1 MLSFIYRL
9 MKEYENKHGIRPNLI
24 YINSEHFNTLRRQ
37 LESCRIEALP
47 KLLGMD
53 VVLSND
59 ASHPHV
65 ARADIQWGR
74 AANA

>member
-1 MLSFIYRL
+1 
-9 MKEYENKHGIRPNLI
+9 MKEYENKHGVRPNLI
-24 YINSEHFNTLRRQ
+24 YINSEHFNSLRKQ
-37 LESCRIEALP
+37 LASCRIEALP

-59 ASHPHV
+59 SSHPHV

-74 AANA
+74 AASA

>member
-24 YINSEHFNTLRRQ
+24 YINGEHFNTLRNQ
-37 LESCRIEALP
+37 LNACRIEALP

-59 ASHPHV
+59 APHPHV

-74 AANA
+74 VANG